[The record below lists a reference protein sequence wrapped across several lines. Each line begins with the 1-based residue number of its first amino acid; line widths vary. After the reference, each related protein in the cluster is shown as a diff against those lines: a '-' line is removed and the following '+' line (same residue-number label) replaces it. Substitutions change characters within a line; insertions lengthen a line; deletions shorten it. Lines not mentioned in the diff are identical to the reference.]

1 METILICGVMMY
13 IVECGKV
20 MLKHIESDGFTK
32 EGLTNCFL
40 TPFMPV
46 IVPLLA
52 VGYGLYYLGEPLF
65 YTRTDESNESN
76 ENINN

>member
-1 METILICGVMMY
+1 METVLICGVMMY

-20 MLKHIESDGFTK
+20 MLKHIESDGLTK

-40 TPFMPV
+40 IPFMPV

-52 VGYGLYYLGEPLF
+52 VGYGLYHLGESLF
-65 YTRTDESNESN
+65 CSRTDENNEEDN
-76 ENINN
+76 